1 MKSLLFHGCYDQ
13 STFQTLNAL
22 GVSHFAFD
30 MRARS
35 PNLIPIHQLKTIL
48 PLIISEQVTLM
59 FENDLPTTVAS
70 VLDILKSQPFKF
82 KLEFRDNMPSSYYR
96 SINHAFYWMFQPDSD
111 WQEIL
116 LLPKL
121 EGILL
126 PLKWQEHYHRLGDLW
141 SLIEKRNLK
150 VFLHAD
156 NFSEANLLST
166 HNDVEVSLDLT
177 SEVESGFRQ
186 VDQDKLRKIKF
197 WRKLN
202 ENSVGQ

>member
-1 MKSLLFHGCYDQ
+1 MKSLLIHGCYDQ
-13 STFQTLNAL
+13 PTFQTLNAL
-22 GVSHFAFD
+22 GVSNFAFD
-30 MRARS
+30 LRARS

-48 PLIISEQVTLM
+48 PHLISEQVILM

-70 VLDILKSQPFKF
+70 VLDLLKDQPFKLM
-82 KLEFRDNMPSSYYR
+82 LEFRDNMPSSYYR
-96 SINHAFYWMFQPDSD
+96 SINHSFLWMFQPESD
-111 WQEIL
+111 WQDIL

-126 PLKWQEHYHRLGDLW
+126 PLKYKDEYHRLGELW
-141 SLIEKRNLK
+141 ALIEKRHLK
-150 VFLHAD
+150 IYLHAD
-156 NFSEANLLST
+156 NFSEVNLLSSYK
-166 HNDVEVSLDLT
+166 DVEVSLDLT

-202 ENSVGQ
+202 ENSAGQ